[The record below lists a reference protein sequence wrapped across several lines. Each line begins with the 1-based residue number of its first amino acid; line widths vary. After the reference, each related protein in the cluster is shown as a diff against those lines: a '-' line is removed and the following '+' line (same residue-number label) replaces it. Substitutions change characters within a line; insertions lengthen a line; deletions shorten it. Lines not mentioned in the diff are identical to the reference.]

1 MKIRKRIKKIMSAI
15 AAFALALAVALPIFS
30 ATLLP
35 ASAIEYKERANEY
48 DSTNVAED
56 LGDSVLSQLE
66 TVGGDDLKIYSF
78 MEYCYSNSV
87 DILNTKY
94 GLYIYMYNPD
104 RKEFSRQLGANTINM
119 ATSYNEGGAPDEY
132 TNLMLKYCGHTTGK
146 YDKLVYKFRVMGLNA
161 VVENALVQESVD
173 GERRYDVAG
182 VQLLEVGTLLPV
194 DYGVSRTF
202 FYSGYAVGCGS
213 DGNTEST
220 LECRNVELE
229 TIKLDVN
236 HTNYR
241 TGTYNYEHICDEL
254 HTAYFSIEEK
264 FFTNYGG
271 LQKITADW
279 YEYKTKPIFVT
290 SDSNAYAA
298 LYEKIGVDIGTNCGD
313 HIDGLLWR
321 VLWEQYD
328 PTAAIENI
336 FNSLLWPTL
345 EDDYFHGSYN
355 CEEDK
360 TTNPTHG
367 RIYTSG
373 NMAVPCI
380 DWLFEREGATSK
392 DSYAVSR
399 DELLEYMSQTYLSL
413 YPNKAKLLGK
423 YPSDLFEE
431 SIDED
436 RISLL
441 QNPEQKSGK
450 VKQQTIDAGSKID
463 LLYAKKTAAWVTKWF
478 GIKSISYDTKAIDPI
493 VVIDGT
499 DNIRSMTPDAFAKQY
514 YINPLDADKVYN
526 YCLEQIDAG
535 RRAVLF
541 RFANTDYYCS
551 NARFDKDGGMADD
564 GSGLSN
570 EDGYVAKETVFL
582 NFDIISLTFR
592 NVNVDTVIPCV
603 SDPIDI
609 VSGLEA
615 EREMDKDSGLKD
627 IFDTGSNGCGGCDGC
642 GAKKIFGL
650 IVLVLVVAVVFK
662 LVMWLREKWMI
673 KTAYKRSKPKKPKKR
688 KKG

>member
-1 MKIRKRIKKIMSAI
+1 MSAI
-15 AAFALALAVALPIFS
+15 VAIALALVVALPIFS

-35 ASAIEYKERANEY
+35 ASAIEYKETANEY

-56 LGDSVLSQLE
+56 LGDSVLSQLK
-66 TVGGDDLKIYSF
+66 TGGGDDLKIYSF

-119 ATSYNEGGAPDEY
+119 AVSYNAGGAPDEY

-182 VQLLEVGTLLPV
+182 IQLLEVGTLLPS
-194 DYGVSRTF
+194 DYGVSHTF
-202 FYSGYAVGCGS
+202 FYSGYAAGCGS
-213 DGNTEST
+213 DENAEST
-220 LECRNVELE
+220 LECRNAALE
-229 TIKLDVN
+229 TIELKVN

-241 TGTYNYEHICDEL
+241 TGTYDWDHICDEL
-254 HTAYFSIEEK
+254 HTAYFSVEEK
-264 FFTNYGG
+264 FFTNYGA

-290 SDSNAYAA
+290 SDSDAYEA
-298 LYEKIGVDIGTNCGD
+298 LSEKIGVDIGTDWGE
-313 HIDGLLWR
+313 HINGLPWR
-321 VLWEQYD
+321 VVWEENEGKSALAY
-328 PTAAIENI
+328 TAFDA
-336 FNSLLWPTL
+336 
-345 EDDYFHGSYN
+345 SYN
-355 CEEDK
+355 VDTDHSALHGIVTTGK
-360 TTNPTHG
+360 TKV
-367 RIYTSG
+367 S
-373 NMAVPCI
+373 CI
-380 DWLFEREGATSK
+380 DWLLERSGAITK
-392 DSYAVSR
+392 NDYVVSR
-399 DELLEYMSQTYLSL
+399 DDLIEYMTKTYASK

-423 YPSDLFEE
+423 YPSDLFAE

-450 VKQQTIDAGSKID
+450 VKQQTIDAGSQIN
-463 LLYAKKTAAWVTKWF
+463 LLSSERSEAWKAKWF
-478 GIKSISYDTKAIDPI
+478 GIKSISYDTEKIDPI
-493 VVIDGT
+493 VVIDAS
-499 DNIRSMTPDAFAKQY
+499 DNIRSMTTDSFAEKY
-514 YINPLDADKVYN
+514 YINPLDKNAVYN
-526 YCLEQIDAG
+526 YCLEEIDAG
-535 RRAVLF
+535 RKAVLF
-541 RFANTDYYCS
+541 RFAKTDYYSC
-551 NARFDKDGGMADD
+551 NARFDMDGGFKDD
-564 GSGLSN
+564 GSGLSD
-570 EDGYVAKETVFL
+570 EDGYVAQETVFL

-609 VSGLEA
+609 ISALEA
-615 EREMDKDSGLKD
+615 EREMEKEGLNA
-627 IFDTGSNGCGGCDGC
+627 ILGNNGCSGCNG
-642 GAKKIFGL
+642 KKIFGL
-650 IVLVLVVAVVFK
+650 IVLVLVVAGVFK

>member
-1 MKIRKRIKKIMSAI
+1 MSAI

-48 DSTNVAED
+48 DSTDIAED
-56 LGDSVLSQLE
+56 LGDSVLSQLK
-66 TVGGDDLKIYSF
+66 TNGGEDLKIYSF

-146 YDKLVYKFRVMGLNA
+146 YDKLVYKFRVMGLNE

-173 GERRYDVAG
+173 RERRYDVAG
-182 VQLLEVGTLLPV
+182 IQLLEVGTLLPV
-194 DYGVSRTF
+194 DYGVSHTF
-202 FYSGYAVGCGS
+202 FYSGYATGCGS
-213 DGNTEST
+213 DENAEST
-220 LECRNVELE
+220 LECRNAALE

-241 TGTYNYEHICDEL
+241 TGTYDWDHICDEL
-254 HTAYFSIEEK
+254 HTAYFSVEEK
-264 FFTNYGG
+264 FFTNYGA

-290 SDSNAYAA
+290 SDSDAYEA
-298 LYEKIGVDIGTNCGD
+298 LSEKIGVDIGTNCGE
-313 HIDGLLWR
+313 HIDGLPWR
-321 VLWEQYD
+321 VLWEYAD
-328 PTAAIENI
+328 E
-336 FNSLLWPTL
+336 SLSGLHK
-345 EDDYFHGSYN
+345 YFDASYN
-355 CEEDK
+355 IEIDRTATPMLIANNKEIGKAEK
-360 TTNPTHG
+360 TKV
-367 RIYTSG
+367 S
-373 NMAVPCI
+373 CI
-380 DWLFEREGATSK
+380 DWLFERTGATSK
-392 DSYAVSR
+392 ADYVISR
-399 DELLEYMSQTYLSL
+399 NDLIEYMTKTYTAK
-413 YPNKAKLLGK
+413 YPNRTKLLGK
-423 YPSDLFEE
+423 YPSDLFAE

-441 QNPEQKSGK
+441 VNPEQKNGK
-450 VKQQTIDAGSKID
+450 VKQQTIDAGSEIN
-463 LLYAKKTAAWVTKWF
+463 LLYSEKSAAWKKTWF
-478 GIKSISYDTKAIDPI
+478 GIKSISYDTEKIDPI
-493 VVIDGT
+493 VVIDAS
-499 DNIRSMTPDAFAKQY
+499 DNIRSMTTDSFAEKY
-514 YINPLDADKVYN
+514 YINPLDKEEVYN

-535 RRAVLF
+535 RKAILF
-541 RFANTDYYCS
+541 RFAKTDYYSC
-551 NARFDKDGGMADD
+551 NAHFDKDGGTA
-564 GSGLSN
+564 GASSGLSD
-570 EDGYVAKETVFL
+570 EDGYVAQETVFL

-592 NVNVDTVIPCV
+592 NMNVDTVIPCV
-603 SDPIDI
+603 SNPIDI
-609 VSGLEA
+609 ISALEA
-615 EREMDKDSGLKD
+615 EKEMEKEGLND
-627 IFDTGSNGCGGCDGC
+627 IFGNNGKGCNGCSGCNG
-642 GAKKIFGL
+642 KKIFGL
-650 IVLVLVVAVVFK
+650 IVLVIVVAAVFK